1 MTPSRY
7 FKLVLAIFT
16 KALYV
21 FSFGHSNKLVL
32 IYRYFNRELLQSLV
46 TVTLIILIIFLGNQL
61 VRYLNDAAA
70 GEIALGVVGKIMLLE
85 IPYLLSL
92 LLPLTFFLSLLLTL
106 GRFSADNELLILSAC
121 GLTLRQQFRL
131 IATLLASTTVLVA
144 VLTLWA
150 QPLIATVRD
159 KLLSTTN
166 AGASI
171 DTIIPEKFQADN
183 GGHHVFYINQSSVDH
198 QHLQGIFMAEKRLIP
213 NSHRYDD
220 SQWNVVMASRGEII
234 SKAKPA
240 NQYLAIYNGHRYS
253 GIAGTANIEQAF
265 FGSYQILLGGVA
277 LANASTQMDAMP
289 TISLLTLARHDR
301 TAAAELEWRISLP
314 IATLLL
320 GLLALPLGQLPPR
333 QSRYARLISGIL
345 LFIIYANSLFLLRA
359 WIGNGSLNRFP
370 GIGWTHLSLLALIIS
385 VYWHKY
391 PELRTWRGLKTL

>member
-1 MTPSRY
+1 M
-7 FKLVLAIFT
+7 LIF
-16 KALYV
+16 
-21 FSFGHSNKLVL
+21 
-32 IYRYFNRELLQSLV
+32 RYFNRELLQSLV

-121 GLTLRQQFRL
+121 GLSLPQQFRL
-131 IATLLASTTVLVA
+131 ITTLLATTTVLVA
-144 VLTLWA
+144 VLTLWG

-159 KLLSTTN
+159 ELLSTTN

-171 DTIIPEKFQADN
+171 DTIIPEKFQADSTS
-183 GGHHVFYINQSSVDH
+183 HHVFYINKSSVDH

-213 NSHRYDD
+213 NSNSYDD
-220 SQWNVVMASRGEII
+220 NQWNVVMASRGEII
-234 SKAKPA
+234 SKGIPA
-240 NQYLAIYNGHRYS
+240 SQYLAIYNGHRYS

-265 FGSYQILLGGVA
+265 FGSYQILLGGGA
-277 LANASTQMDAMP
+277 LADASTQMDAMP
-289 TISLLTLARHDR
+289 TFALFKLAKHNRL
-301 TAAAELEWRISLP
+301 AAAELQWRFSLP
-314 IATLLL
+314 LATFLL

-345 LFIIYANSLFLLRA
+345 IFIIYANSLFLLRA
-359 WIGNGSLNRFP
+359 WVGNGSLGRFP
-370 GIGWTHLSLLALIIS
+370 GIGWAHISLLVLIIS